1 MSEIDNIIVLTSE
14 DGVDVRFEFLD
25 LVEYNGGEYVVLL
38 PADEEEADEVVI
50 LQVLSGPDEENEDY
64 VSVED
69 DATLNAVFELFR
81 QRNADMFNFM

>member
-14 DGVDVRFEFLD
+14 DGIDVRFEFLD

-50 LQVLSGPDEENEDY
+50 LQIMSGPDEEHEDY

-81 QRNADMFNFM
+81 QRNADVFNFM

>member
-50 LQVLSGPDEENEDY
+50 LQILSGPDEEHEDY

-81 QRNADMFNFM
+81 QRNADVFNFM

>member
-14 DGVDVRFEFLD
+14 DGIDVRFEFLD

-50 LQVLSGPDEENEDY
+50 LQVLSGPDEEHEDY

-69 DATLNAVFELFR
+69 DATLNAVFELFH
-81 QRNADMFNFM
+81 QRNADVFNFM